1 MLAVDKPITGW
12 PRRMADEM
20 RKIMT
25 ISGSISLNFP
35 SLRARWRGR
44 LLVAVAAAGLFGGVL
59 AAAPPA
65 AARESFAELARQV
78 TPAVVNVAVIQAP
91 GSRSTIP
98 RRFGQQQPPPNGNT
112 RALGSGFIV
121 DPTGYIVTN
130 SHVVGNPVEVR
141 ITMADGRE
149 FPARV
154 VGQDELTDLAV
165 LKIDATE
172 ALPSVPFGDSER
184 AQVGDWVIAVGNPFG
199 LGGTV
204 TAGIISAR
212 SREIGAGPYD
222 DFIQLDAA
230 INSGNSGGPLFNM
243 EGQVIGVNTAIF
255 SPSGGSVGLGF
266 AIPSAIVQSVVQ
278 QLREQGRVARGWLG
292 VSMDTRDAAK
302 RAPGV
307 RRDPGVRVS
316 EVTPGSPAQRAG
328 VRVGDVILRYNDRE
342 IQGPRHLAWSVAETR
357 AGEQA
362 RIVVRRD
369 GREETITV
377 TIAQQPAQVAGAR
390 TPEPGKG
397 GNGTPPGGAPTPPPG
412 GGGGGGGGGK

>member
-1 MLAVDKPITGW
+1 
-12 PRRMADEM
+12 
-20 RKIMT
+20 MT
-25 ISGSISLNFP
+25 NSGSITLNFP
-35 SLRARWRGR
+35 SLRARWRSR
-44 LLVAVAAAGLFGGVL
+44 LLVAVAAAGLLGGAL

-65 AARESFAELARQV
+65 LARESFAELARTV
-78 TPAVVNVAVIQAP
+78 SPAVVNVAVVQAP
-91 GSRSTIP
+91 GGRSTIP

-112 RALGSGFIV
+112 RALGSGFII

-172 ALPSVPFGDSER
+172 ALPSVAFGDSQR

-266 AIPSAIVQSVVQ
+266 AIPSTIVQSVVQ

-316 EVTPGSPAQRAG
+316 EVQPGSPAQRAG
-328 VRVGDVILRYNDRE
+328 IRVGDVILRYNDRE

-369 GREETITV
+369 GREETINV

-397 GNGTPPGGAPTPPPG
+397 GNGAAPRNGGPTPPG
-412 GGGGGGGGGK
+412 GGGSK